1 MVQQLIYHLYLLF
14 YVLYL
19 LHAIIERVVF
29 MVQIDVYMGL
39 WVLPLHPLF
48 DFLACE
54 ASMGC
59 RSSSGYLK
67 RVFGE
72 KGSLSCLLIAQALPG
87 LLHFA
92 P

>member
-1 MVQQLIYHLYLLF
+1 MLYLL
-14 YVLYL
+14 Y
-19 LHAIIERVVF
+19 AIIERVVF

-54 ASMGC
+54 ASMGGC
-59 RSSSGYLK
+59 SSRNLK